1 MPDSKLVRRGA
12 HDVSLAKP
20 LPLDQNP
27 AAVYLASLSPGS
39 RRTMREALNVIATT
53 LGVQLEFDSGG
64 RDITFLVCNWGVL
77 RFQHTALIRSRLMEH
92 YSAATANKMLSALR
106 GTLKRAWRLGQ
117 MKADEYQAAIDLDS
131 VKGEKPQAA
140 AGRSLAQGELLA
152 LMNAC
157 VAGSSLRNARD
168 AALLA
173 LAYACGLRRSEMIN
187 LDVSSF
193 DIITNTLT
201 VKGKRNKTRAL
212 PIEGGALD
220 ALKDWL
226 AARGETKGPLFVRLL
241 KGDKITRERLSSQA
255 VYRIEQRRAAEAGVA
270 AFSPHDF
277 RRTFAGDLLDAGVD
291 LATVQKLMGHSNA
304 STTAGYDRRGERA
317 KRQAVRSRHVP
328 YKRRGEKRGQE
339 VN

>member
-1 MPDSKLVRRGA
+1 MASSKLVRRAAG
-12 HDVSLAKP
+12 DLSLAKS

-39 RRTMREALNVIATT
+39 RRTMREALNVIARM
-53 LGVQLEFDSGG
+53 LGLPVECDSEG
-64 RDITFLVCNWGVL
+64 RDMTFLLCDWGAL
-77 RFQHTALIRSRLMEH
+77 RFQHTAFIRARLMEY

-106 GTLKRAWRLGQ
+106 GTLKRAWRLGR
-117 MKADEYQAAIDLDS
+117 MKAEEYQAAIDLDS
-131 VKGEKPQAA
+131 VKGEKPPAA

-152 LMNAC
+152 LMNTC

-173 LAYACGLRRSEMIN
+173 LAYACGLRRAEIID

-193 DIITNTLT
+193 DTTTNTLT

-220 ALKDWL
+220 ALRDWL
-226 AARGETKGPLFVRLL
+226 AARGEARGPLFVRLL
-241 KGDKITRERLSSQA
+241 KGDKITRERLSSQS
-255 VYRIEQRRAAEAGVA
+255 VYGIERRRALEAGVA

-291 LATVQKLMGHSNA
+291 LATVQKLMGHSNV

-317 KRQAVRSRHVP
+317 KRQAVRSLHVP
-328 YKRRGEKRGQE
+328 YKRRSYGARD
-339 VN
+339 